1 MAFGIPI
8 RVHPSFWLGSILFG
22 SNLPSN
28 QLVFIWV
35 VCAFI
40 SILVHELGHAL
51 TAESFG
57 WPTEILLYFGGG
69 LAMSQRL
76 RNNTPWRSMIVS
88 FMGPAAGFLLFI
100 LILAIMRAMGL
111 TNADV
116 MNVTASNERYYW
128 YHALDFLMFMNLYW
142 GLLNLLPVI
151 PLDGGYLLQ
160 SLCQIVGF
168 RNPLDVAMKVGVVV
182 SGAAAYYFFV
192 TTRQTFAGM
201 LMLMLCMQSIGAL
214 RSRP

>member
-1 MAFGIPI
+1 
-8 RVHPSFWLGSILFG
+8 
-22 SNLPSN
+22 
-28 QLVFIWV
+28 
-35 VCAFI
+35 
-40 SILVHELGHAL
+40 
-51 TAESFG
+51 
-57 WPTEILLYFGGG
+57 
-69 LAMSQRL
+69 
-76 RNNTPWRSMIVS
+76 MIVS